1 MTIELTGKVM
11 GHVDQHTPATLKATF
26 EKAYV
31 ALKLDDGSVYTGTL
45 DQLPTVT
52 HKLPTVLFMH
62 GSSGVN
68 PAIREF
74 AQHLA
79 QMGWA
84 LIAPDSMQTEDRIT
98 YSSPIARETYEKI
111 HALRY
116 EELQYAVQHV
126 KALPF
131 LGNCLVLAGTSEG
144 GVSVARFEN
153 QSEIQES
160 ARLILSWS
168 CENNYHVTEH
178 RTRIPQ
184 DCPVLNIMSGTDPY
198 FSRANSYLDNDSA
211 LGHAAQTLKDHK
223 DATIVLLPGA
233 PHTLFNLPQA
243 RTLIDAFLNRISDK

>member
-1 MTIELTGKVM
+1 M

-31 ALKLDDGSVYTGTL
+31 ALKLDDGSIYTGSL
-45 DQLPTVT
+45 DQLPAVT
-52 HKLPTVLFMH
+52 HTLPTVLFMH
-62 GSSGVN
+62 GSSGIN

-74 AQHLA
+74 SEHLA
-79 QMGWA
+79 EMGWA

-98 YSSPIARETYEKI
+98 YSSPIAREMYEKV

-116 EELQYAVQHV
+116 EELRYAVEHL
-126 KALPF
+126 KELSF
-131 LGNCLVLAGTSEG
+131 FGGCLVLAGTSEG

-153 QSEIQES
+153 KSQTQES

-178 RTRIPQ
+178 RTRIPKE
-184 DCPVLNIMSGTDPY
+184 CPVLNVMSASDPY
-198 FSRANSYLDNDSA
+198 FSRANSYLDNDHA

-223 DATIVLLPGA
+223 DVTIVLLWVGCIFVFYIGNVGI
-233 PHTLFNLPQA
+233 LFFGFFNFIKL
-243 RTLIDAFLNRISDK
+243 

>member
-1 MTIELTGKVM
+1 M
-11 GHVDQHTPATLKATF
+11 GYVDEHTPATLKATF

-31 ALKLDDGSVYTGTL
+31 ALQLDDGSIYTGSI
-45 DQLPTVT
+45 DQLPAVT
-52 HKLPTVLFMH
+52 HTLPTVLFMH
-62 GSSGVN
+62 GSSGIN

-74 AQHLA
+74 SEHLA
-79 QMGWA
+79 EMGWA

-98 YSSPIARETYEKI
+98 YSSPIAREMYEKV

-116 EELQYAVQHV
+116 EELQYAVEHL
-126 KALPF
+126 KELPF
-131 LGNCLVLAGTSEG
+131 FGGCLVLAGTSEG

-153 QSEIQES
+153 KSQTQES

-178 RTRIPQ
+178 KTRIPKE
-184 DCPVLNIMSGTDPY
+184 CPVLNVMSASDPY
-198 FSRANSYLDNDSA
+198 FSRANSYLDNDNA

-243 RTLIDAFLNRISDK
+243 RSLIDAFLNRINVQK